1 MMKYKEKI
9 NLKKQARLFPAY
21 VLSIL
26 WSVFTLYV
34 IGWIIAASLSTTREI
49 FTGKLLQSGLHFK
62 NFQTALV
69 RNKALWNLLN
79 SVIYTVP
86 SCIFTILISA
96 PAAYCLGRFKF
107 RGNGLVLKAFL
118 ICLSIPQIMII
129 MPLFSI
135 VNQLNLSGNRMTLI
149 VIYTA
154 TAVPYTVYFLI
165 TFFRNIPSSFEESAT
180 IDGCSPVKCFW
191 YIIFPL
197 AQPALV
203 TITIFNFIRF
213 WNEYFI
219 ALIFANKP
227 KMRPLGVGLYQTVQS
242 MMNSGD
248 WAGMFASVV
257 IVFIPTVI
265 IYIFLSE
272 RIISDVAAGGIK
284 G

>member
-1 MMKYKEKI
+1 
-9 NLKKQARLFPAY
+9 LFPAY

>member
-1 MMKYKEKI
+1 
-9 NLKKQARLFPAY
+9 
-21 VLSIL
+21 
-26 WSVFTLYV
+26 
-34 IGWIIAASLSTTREI
+34 
-49 FTGKLLQSGLHFK
+49 
-62 NFQTALV
+62 
-69 RNKALWNLLN
+69 
-79 SVIYTVP
+79 
-86 SCIFTILISA
+86 
-96 PAAYCLGRFKF
+96 
-107 RGNGLVLKAFL
+107 
-118 ICLSIPQIMII
+118 